1 MRRFAFLT
9 PVLIVIAS
17 VLALSPTIRSA
28 AQGSTTYIQ
37 LILDASGSMYGKL
50 PAGGTRISAA
60 KDVLSSFINKL
71 PADPNLNVGLRIYGA
86 NTAAGS
92 AEACTDS
99 KLVLP
104 MKGLERAALQ
114 ETITR
119 TKPKGSTPIAYSLEQ
134 AALDFPVD
142 NSRKLIV
149 LVTDGQESCRG
160 DLKKVVEAFKAR
172 GIEVDLRIIG
182 IDLDANAQKS
192 FEGIG
197 KFENATSSAELAS
210 ALGRATEAVAKPS
223 EAKLPVT
230 VKLTSSGKPVTSGAK
245 VSFSSALDEKTSTDF
260 IPGDGAYKAELI
272 PGTYNAKIETADSG
286 VQNFAGLSVAVGASN
301 SFSFEV
307 GQVSTVKLEFTPN
320 PPIAGGKVTASFSGA
335 PNTGSKDWVAI
346 AQKTDPD
353 RAYYDWQYVK
363 GVSGT
368 LDLKVPDE
376 QIEYEL
382 RYHLANPDG
391 STRVIGRSASFTPKR
406 VAVSLEA
413 PNEALAGSSIQVKW
427 TGPNNDLDYVTV
439 VKKGAPEGAY
449 LDYKYTKQG
458 NPLSITMPPEA
469 GEFEIR
475 YASDDSRKTLAS
487 RPITLK
493 SASYALE
500 AANEVV
506 AGSQIKVT
514 WTGPNNKG
522 DYVTIVK
529 KGAAVGTYLGYFY
542 TRDGNPG
549 TLTTPLEAGEY
560 ELRYSTEAAS
570 PNPTLASR
578 PIQLTGATY
587 KLEAPREG
595 KAGTKIQVKWSGPNG
610 RGDYVTIVK
619 KGAPVGTYTNYF
631 YTRDGNPG
639 TITLPKE
646 PGEYELRYSTEA
658 ASPNPTLHSIP
669 ITVK

>member
-9 PVLIVIAS
+9 PILIVFAPL
-17 VLALSPTIRSA
+17 LALSLTT
-28 AQGSTTYIQ
+28 AQGSVTYIQ

-71 PADPNLNVGLRIYGA
+71 PTDPSLNVGLRIYGA
-86 NTAAGS
+86 NTVAGS

-114 ETITR
+114 EAVTR

-134 AALDFPVD
+134 AARDFPTD

-160 DLKKVVEAFKAR
+160 DLKKALEAFKAR

-182 IDLDANAQKS
+182 IDLDMSAQKS

-197 KFENATSSAELAS
+197 KFENAISSADLAS

-230 VKLTSSGKPVTSGAK
+230 VKLTSNGKPVTGGAK
-245 VSFSSALDEKTSTDF
+245 VSFSSALDEKSGTDF
-260 IPGDGAYKAELI
+260 AAIDGAYKAELI
-272 PGTYNAKIETADSG
+272 PGTYNAKVETAEAG
-286 VQNFAGLSVAVGASN
+286 VQNFGGLSVAVGASN
-301 SFSFEV
+301 SFTFEI
-307 GQVSTVKLEFTPN
+307 GQVGTLKLEFSPN
-320 PPIAGGKVTASFSGA
+320 PPIAGGKLTASFSGA
-335 PNTGSKDWVAI
+335 PNKGSKDWVAI

-353 RAYYDWQYVK
+353 SAYYDWQYVK

-376 QIEYEL
+376 LIELEL

-391 STRVIGRSASFTPKR
+391 STRVVGRSASFTPKR
-406 VAVSLEA
+406 VAITLEA
-413 PNEALAGSSIQVKW
+413 PNEALAGSSVQIKW

-439 VKKGAPEGAY
+439 VKKGAAQGSY
-449 LDYKYTKQG
+449 LNYKYTKEG
-458 NPLSITMPPEA
+458 NPLSILMPPEA

-475 YASDDSRKTLAS
+475 YSSDASGKTLAS

-493 SASYALE
+493 AVSYSLE
-500 AANEVV
+500 GPNEVV

-514 WTGPNNKG
+514 WTGPNNNG

-529 KGAAVGTYLGYFY
+529 KGAAVGTYLNYFY

-549 TLTTPLEAGEY
+549 TLITPLEAGEY
-560 ELRYSTEAAS
+560 ELRYSTEATS

-587 KLEAPREG
+587 KLEAPRQG
-595 KAGTKIQVKWSGPNG
+595 KAGEKIQVKWTGPNG
-610 RGDYVTIVK
+610 PGDYVTIVK
-619 KGAPVGTYTNYF
+619 KGAPVGTYTDYF

-646 PGEYELRYSTEA
+646 PGEYELRYSSEA
-658 ASPNPTLHSIP
+658 VSPNPTLHSIP